1 MKRQKKVDPEQELV
15 EFIADCSND
24 PLLFVN
30 RAFPWGEPN
39 TELSTQTGPDDWQ
52 VGILT
57 QIRDGLLTLD
67 KAIQVA
73 VASGHGVGK
82 AQPVSLMVHTPS
94 GLRRWGDLQ
103 VGDSLFG
110 SDGHPTVIIQR
121 HDHGVKP
128 MFRVTFD
135 DGSSTLCCG
144 EHLWTVRGRNGR
156 RTNSGWVT
164 MSTDQIIKAGVTRSN
179 GTAKAKCWELPQH
192 EAVQFAH
199 QFVPMDPYTLGVWL
213 GDGGRKT
220 ARITTNDLEVIEQIQ
235 SAGYTT
241 HIGSKSGT
249 TAKAVTVHGIRQA
262 LRALGVLDKY
272 SFEKYVPRVYLEN
285 TPAYRAELLRGL
297 LDTDGEVSKS
307 GTIIFSSTSYQLA
320 NDVVWLARSLGGKA
334 RISAKVKAPFYRDK
348 SGNKV
353 AGRPCWR
360 ATMSFPDGFSPFYI
374 RRKLDRV
381 VKYQRRYL
389 SRWIASIEPAVPEVA
404 MCVTVSAKDHLYLA
418 NDFIVTHNSALV
430 SWLVLWAMSTY
441 EDTKGVVTANT
452 EVQLRTKTWPELAKW
467 HRLFIA
473 KHWFVFTATS
483 LYSADPN
490 HEKTWRV
497 DAIAWSERN
506 TEAFAGLHNQG
517 KRIIVIFDEASAI
530 PDIIFETTEG
540 ALTDSDTQ
548 IIWAIFGNPTRNTG
562 RFRESFGRFKHRW
575 ITHQIDSRT
584 AKLTN
589 KAQID
594 QWIKDY
600 GEDSDFVRIRVR
612 GVFPRSGNSQF
623 IPGDLV
629 ELAMAPGREEE
640 VQTTWMDP
648 LVLGVDC
655 ARFGDDQTVLCPRRG
670 RDARSIPWRKFR
682 GKDTMQI
689 AALIAEMHNAMQ
701 FDAIFIDEG
710 GLGAGVVDRCRMLR
724 LPIVPVQFGTSPDL
738 ALDTSEGAVAYVNKG
753 AEMWG
758 RMRDWLKG
766 GLLPKDV
773 DLEQALTGREYGYVM
788 RDGRDVIQLEKKQD
802 MKKRG
807 LASPDEADALCLTFA
822 YPVQPSDH
830 RNNLG
835 RGQQGKH
842 QVEYNPFSTAYT
854 QSQAPTAG
862 PRPPR
867 NFMPHS
873 NR

>member
-1 MKRQKKVDPEQELV
+1 MKAKQKKVDPQQQLI
-15 EFIADCSND
+15 EFIAECSND

-30 RAFPWGEPN
+30 RCFPWGEPN
-39 TELSTQTGPDDWQ
+39 TELATQTGPDDWQ
-52 VGILT
+52 VVILT

-67 KAIQVA
+67 QAIQVA

-82 AQPVSLMVHTPS
+82 
-94 GLRRWGDLQ
+94 
-103 VGDSLFG
+103 
-110 SDGHPTVIIQR
+110 
-121 HDHGVKP
+121 
-128 MFRVTFD
+128 
-135 DGSSTLCCG
+135 
-144 EHLWTVRGRNGR
+144 
-156 RTNSGWVT
+156 
-164 MSTDQIIKAGVTRSN
+164 
-179 GTAKAKCWELPQH
+179 
-192 EAVQFAH
+192 
-199 QFVPMDPYTLGVWL
+199 
-213 GDGGRKT
+213 
-220 ARITTNDLEVIEQIQ
+220 
-235 SAGYTT
+235 
-241 HIGSKSGT
+241 
-249 TAKAVTVHGIRQA
+249 
-262 LRALGVLDKY
+262 
-272 SFEKYVPRVYLEN
+272 
-285 TPAYRAELLRGL
+285 
-297 LDTDGEVSKS
+297 
-307 GTIIFSSTSYQLA
+307 
-320 NDVVWLARSLGGKA
+320 
-334 RISAKVKAPFYRDK
+334 
-348 SGNKV
+348 
-353 AGRPCWR
+353 
-360 ATMSFPDGFSPFYI
+360 
-374 RRKLDRV
+374 
-381 VKYQRRYL
+381 
-389 SRWIASIEPAVPEVA
+389 
-404 MCVTVSAKDHLYLA
+404 
-418 NDFIVTHNSALV
+418 SALV

-441 EDTKGVVTANT
+441 ADTKGVVTANT

-575 ITHQIDSRT
+575 MTHQIDSRT

-689 AALIAEMHNAMQ
+689 AALIAEMHNAMK

-788 RDGRDVIQLEKKQD
+788 RDGRDVIQLEKKSD

-830 RNNLG
+830 RGALG
-835 RGQQGKH
+835 KGQQGRH
-842 QVEYNPFSTAYT
+842 QIEYNPLASAYN
-854 QSQAPTAG
+854 QAQAQASG

-867 NFMPHS
+867 AFMPHS